1 MLNTFSVHA
10 IARKCTVIDYRC
22 EYTFQK
28 YLPGVGGVDPR
39 EFEDLELSKL
49 SMFEEELVLLPCRE

>member
-1 MLNTFSVHA
+1 MY
-10 IARKCTVIDYRC
+10 RYRRC
-22 EYTFQK
+22 EYNFSK
-28 YLPGVGGVDPR
+28 YLLGVGGVDPR